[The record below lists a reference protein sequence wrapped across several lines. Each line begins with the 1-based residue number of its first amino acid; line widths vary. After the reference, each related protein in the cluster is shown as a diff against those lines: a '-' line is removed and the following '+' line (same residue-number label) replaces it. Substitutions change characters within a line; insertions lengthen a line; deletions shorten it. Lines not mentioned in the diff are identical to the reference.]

1 MITRKLLI
9 TTVWYRLNTDPADT
23 PVRVTRFYGKTSGHQ
38 FMKALMEQHPGTVV
52 MIDRYTQESKVYQI
66 EEEEFIQIAKEIE
79 KE

>member
-9 TTVWYRLNTDPADT
+9 TTVWYRLNTDPAGAPDRE
-23 PVRVTRFYGKTSGHQ
+23 VRFFGKTSGHQ
-38 FMKALMEQHPGTVV
+38 FMKALMERHPDHVV
-52 MIDRYTQESKVYQI
+52 MIDHYKQEPKVYQI